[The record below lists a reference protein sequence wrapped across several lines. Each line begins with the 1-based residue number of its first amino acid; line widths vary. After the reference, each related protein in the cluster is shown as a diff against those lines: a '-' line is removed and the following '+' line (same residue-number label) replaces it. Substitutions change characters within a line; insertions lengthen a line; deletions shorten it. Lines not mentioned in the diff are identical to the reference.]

1 MSVAISLDGLASKLD
16 TTAIINALMDVEK
29 IPRTLL
35 SAKSDDRKV
44 VISHLQSL
52 NTSLQDLF
60 TRAKAAAGATAL
72 AQVSATSSDTSV
84 TVTPSAGVA
93 SLSTQLVVDR
103 VATAH
108 SVVSAAVTGIPGS
121 PPVLTIETSDGE
133 LVEVHPTSGSPTDVA
148 RALTAAGAGVT
159 ASAVAAGTDGD
170 GNPLFRLQLTATTTG
185 AEGAFR
191 VHLGDAAA
199 VAGGTAVDLAAQ
211 PGAAVVTAG
220 ADAQVR
226 LWAGT
231 AAEQTVTSAS
241 NTFTDLFPGIDV
253 SVSTVTASPVTI
265 TVSADP
271 EARTKAASAFVT
283 QIAAVLATIAK
294 GSSATP
300 ATTAGENT
308 TLGVF
313 TGDSTVRALRQALAN
328 AVQYPVDGQSPS
340 TIGISIDRTGTLTF
354 DADAFAD
361 ALAKDPA
368 AVEAVFSGI
377 ATRVQEVT
385 EQYSDKYDGLLTARI
400 TGQQDEVKRI
410 TEQLDRWDV
419 RLEQRRATL
428 ERTYAAMETML
439 SRLQSQSSYLTSQ
452 IDGLSSGSDS

>member
-1 MSVAISLDGLASKLD
+1 MAISLDGLASKLD
-16 TTAIINALMDVEK
+16 TTKIIDALMDVEK

-35 SAKSDDRKV
+35 SAKSDDRRV
-44 VISHLQSL
+44 VITHLQSL
-52 NTSLQDLF
+52 NTALQDLF
-60 TRAKAAAGATAL
+60 SRAKTAAGATAL
-72 AQVSATSSDTSV
+72 AQVAATSSDTSV
-84 TVTPSAGVA
+84 TITPSAGVA
-93 SLSTQLVVDR
+93 PMSTQIVVDR

-108 SVVSAAVTGIPGS
+108 SVVTAAVAALPGD
-121 PPVLTIETSDGE
+121 PLVLTVEKADGK
-133 LVEVHPTSGSPTDVA
+133 LVEVRPSSGSPADVA
-148 RALTAAGAGVT
+148 RALSGAGVGIS

-170 GNPLFRLQLTATTTG
+170 GGTVFRLQLNATATG
-185 AEGAFR
+185 AAGAFR

-199 VAGGTAVDLAAQ
+199 VAAGTAIDLAAQ
-211 PGAAVVTAG
+211 PGAAVVTTG

-231 AAEQTVTSAS
+231 AAEQTVNSAS

-253 SVSTVTASPVTI
+253 TVSTPTATPVTL
-265 TVSADP
+265 TVSADA
-271 EARTKAASAFVT
+271 EARTKAASEFIT
-283 QIAAVLATIAK
+283 QIAAVLTTIAK

-300 ATTAGENT
+300 ASAAGQNT

-328 AVQYPVDGQSPS
+328 AVQYPVDGRSPS
-340 TIGISIDRTGTLTF
+340 TIGISIDRTGALSF
-354 DADAFAD
+354 DEDAFAA

-377 ATRVQEVT
+377 GTRVQEVT

-410 TEQLDRWDV
+410 AEQLDRWDV
-419 RLEQRRATL
+419 RLDQRRATL

-452 IDGLSSGSDS
+452 IDSLSSGSDS